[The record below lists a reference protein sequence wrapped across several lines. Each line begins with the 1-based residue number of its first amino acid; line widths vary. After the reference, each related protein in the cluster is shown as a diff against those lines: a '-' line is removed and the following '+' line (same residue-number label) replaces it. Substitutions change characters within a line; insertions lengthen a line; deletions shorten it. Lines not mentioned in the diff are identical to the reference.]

1 MTHETQFLI
10 VGAGPY
16 GLASAAYAQHLGLDT
31 LVVGGSPMGFW
42 RDHMPRGMFLRT
54 PIGWHLDPFEE
65 YTLSAYLKHVGLS
78 EKQATPIPVE
88 TYLGY
93 ADWFLSS
100 RRLPVQP
107 SQVTAIWRAEDRFR
121 VTLDNGEDIHAE
133 QVLVAP
139 GFTHFAHVPAELSAR
154 LPAGLYSHTMQLVH
168 LDSLRGQRILI
179 LGGRQ
184 SAFEWAALIAEH
196 GGKEVHIA
204 YRHDTPRFEAADL
217 SPIEPMIRAATETR
231 GWFRRLPPA
240 ERDDIRRRMHAI
252 TRLQLEPWLAPRL
265 RRPNVFMW
273 PKASLADATT
283 LAGGAIRARLETGPE
298 LEVDYIVLAT
308 GYRVDV
314 SRVPYLSAGN
324 LLPDL
329 LLEDGFPHLD
339 EDFESSVPGLFFTG
353 IVAMQNFGPLFAS
366 IAMCRAAAQIIGQR
380 VALNVATTKV

>member
-1 MTHETQFLI
+1 MTHETQLLI

-65 YTLSAYLKHVGLS
+65 HTLSAYLKHIGLS

-93 ADWFLSS
+93 ADWFLDS

-107 SQVTAIWRAEDRFR
+107 SMVTALWHADDRFR

-133 QVLVAP
+133 QVLIAP
-139 GFTHFAHVPAELSAR
+139 GFTHFAHVPADVLAK
-154 LPAGLYSHTMQLVH
+154 LPAGHYSHTMQLAH
-168 LDSLRGQRILI
+168 FDSLHGRRVLI
-179 LGGRQ
+179 IGGRQ

-196 GGKEVHIA
+196 GAEEVHVA
-204 YRHDTPRFEAADL
+204 YRHDTPRFEEADL
-217 SPIEPMIRAATETR
+217 SPIESMIRATGENR

-240 ERDDIRRRMHAI
+240 ERDDIRQRMYAL
-252 TRLQLEPWLAPRL
+252 TRLQLEPWLAP
-265 RRPNVFMW
+265 PNVCLW
-273 PKASLADATT
+273 PKASLADSTM
-283 LAGGAIRARLETGPE
+283 LADGTIRARLVTGSE
-298 LEVDYIVLAT
+298 LDVDHVILAT
-308 GYRVDV
+308 GYKVDV
-314 SRVPYLSAGN
+314 SRVPYLRAGN

-329 LLEDGFPHLD
+329 RIEDGFPLLD

-353 IVAMQNFGPLFAS
+353 IVAMRDFGPLFAS
-366 IAMCRAAAQIIGQR
+366 IAVCRAAAQIIGRR
-380 VALNVATTKV
+380 VALNVSTMKV